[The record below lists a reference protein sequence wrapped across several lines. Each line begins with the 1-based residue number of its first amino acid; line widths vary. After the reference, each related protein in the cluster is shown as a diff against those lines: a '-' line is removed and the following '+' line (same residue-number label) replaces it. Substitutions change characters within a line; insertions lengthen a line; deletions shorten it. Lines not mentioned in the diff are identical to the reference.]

1 MVGDGVIDLLVLDT
15 LFDEYNPSII
25 SRRNRSFNPHR
36 IGLRR
41 RSSNMHRRVGRPLW
55 RSSMHRLPKP
65 RVSIRRR
72 RTTSPIATIRNRRR
86 VYSKPNRIVSRRSVP
101 KPTPTT
107 RKPANTVIK
116 PKPKPKAKQH
126 PIKLTPNDT
135 VVPYQ
140 YNKKK
145 PVTGNPFA
153 KRDVAQEALEAQ
165 AQLQEVEPQEPI
177 DDMTKKKEE
186 TPATPAKK
194 GISPMFKIGLTVIA
208 VLAIG
213 GFVLN
218 NMAKAKVKSY
228 DN

>member
-15 LFDEYNPSII
+15 LFDEYSPSII
-25 SRRNRSFNPHR
+25 SRRNRSLHPRR
-36 IGLRR
+36 IGFRR
-41 RSSNMHRRVGRPLW
+41 LSSNMHRRVGRPLW

-72 RTTSPIATIRNRRR
+72 RTTRPIATIRNRRR

-101 KPTPTT
+101 KLTPTT
-107 RKPANTVIK
+107 RKPANTVI
-116 PKPKPKAKQH
+116 KPKPKAKQH

-135 VVPYQ
+135 VVPYR

-145 PVTGNPFA
+145 PVTGNSFA
-153 KRDVAQEALEAQ
+153 KRNVTQEELEAQ
-165 AQLQEVEPQEPI
+165 AQLQEVEPQEHTS
-177 DDMTKKKEE
+177 DMTKKKEE
-186 TPATPAKK
+186 TPATTAKK
-194 GISPMFKIGLTVIA
+194 GISPAVKIGLVA

-213 GFVLN
+213 AAVLMMN
-218 NMAKAKVKSY
+218 SVAKAKVKSY

>member
-1 MVGDGVIDLLVLDT
+1 M
-15 LFDEYNPSII
+15 
-25 SRRNRSFNPHR
+25 
-36 IGLRR
+36 
-41 RSSNMHRRVGRPLW
+41 
-55 RSSMHRLPKP
+55 
-65 RVSIRRR
+65 
-72 RTTSPIATIRNRRR
+72 
-86 VYSKPNRIVSRRSVP
+86 YSKPNRIVSRRSVP